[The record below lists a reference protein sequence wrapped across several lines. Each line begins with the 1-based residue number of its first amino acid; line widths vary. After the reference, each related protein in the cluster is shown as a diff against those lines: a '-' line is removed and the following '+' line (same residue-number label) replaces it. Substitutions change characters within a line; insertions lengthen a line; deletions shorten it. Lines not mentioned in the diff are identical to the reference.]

1 MNADLQRLQDML
13 AAMQSQRDQAL
24 NAHVVQQAE
33 IAALRRTVAERDA
46 QIKQLQDDVAK
57 LTPEPVAEAAE

>member
-1 MNADLQRLQDML
+1 MNPDLQRLHDML

-33 IAALRRTVAERDA
+33 IAALRRTIAERDA
-46 QIKQLQDDVAK
+46 QIKALQEEIETLK
-57 LTPEPVAEAAE
+57 LNEEKAT

>member
-33 IAALRRTVAERDA
+33 IAALRRTVAERDC
-46 QIKQLQDDVAK
+46 QIKAFEEEIEMLK
-57 LTPEPVAEAAE
+57 PAEDKAA

>member
-1 MNADLQRLQDML
+1 ML

-33 IAALRRTVAERDA
+33 IAALRRTLAERDA
-46 QIKQLQDDVAK
+46 QIKALQEEVGMLK
-57 LTPEPVAEAAE
+57 PIEEKAA

>member
-1 MNADLQRLQDML
+1 
-13 AAMQSQRDQAL
+13 MQSQRDQAL